1 MIRVETVASDTNG
14 EEYPMLCKL
23 LIGVAL
29 SAALSTAAF
38 GQSKFG
44 TLTEAKRPTI
54 ATEAAS
60 RVGRKQCR
68 SKRPDG
74 TVKTW
79 TCRSDQPCCVNHFFN
94 LYTCGSQLLQCL

>member
-1 MIRVETVASDTNG
+1 
-14 EEYPMLCKL
+14 MLRNFF
-23 LIGVAL
+23 IGVVV

-38 GQSKFG
+38 GQGKFS
-44 TLTEAKRPTI
+44 TLTEAKRSI

-74 TVKTW
+74 TVKAW
-79 TCRSDQPCCVNHFFN
+79 TCRSDQPCCVNHFFS